1 MKSKR
6 SCPICKNTNVE
17 FLHTQKF
24 ELPTGHPLADGYEV
38 AACVHCGFVFAD
50 TAVSQADYDRFYTEH
65 SKYED
70 AKTGTGGVS
79 NPFDWKRQQETGRQI
94 ADFLQDTNLKIL
106 DVGCANGGMLKA
118 LRELGYE
125 NLCGLDPSPVC
136 VENTR
141 QLGLE
146 AQQGSLFHPFRENT
160 YDCVILSH
168 TLEHVEDVRG
178 ALDWILEQLKTGGVI
193 FLETPDA
200 SRYVDFNYAPFQ
212 EFNTE
217 HINHFSLAS
226 LKSLMSVGGFE
237 LVQGGAKTLQTA
249 PQIQYPAVYG
259 FWKYVG
265 NDGAIKKDDDLKGR
279 IEQYIQQS
287 GTMINQIKRHLQ
299 KSFANSPEI
308 IVWGTGQLTM
318 KLLLEAPL
326 AEANILAFV
335 DSNPIN
341 QGKTLRG
348 IRIISPQEVFRLS
361 APILVSSTL
370 HQNHIVQQIKDM
382 GLPNPLIFLSD
393 HSGS

>member
-6 SCPICKNTNVE
+6 LCPICKNEDVE
-17 FLHTQKF
+17 SLHSQRF
-24 ELPTGHPLADGYEV
+24 ELPTGHPLGGGYDVV
-38 AACVHCGFVFAD
+38 ACIECGFVFAD
-50 TAVSQADYDRFYTEH
+50 TTVSQADYDRFYREH

-94 ADFLQDTNLKIL
+94 ADFLKNSDLKIL

-118 LRELGYE
+118 LKELGYE

-146 AQQGSLFHPFRENT
+146 AHQGSLFQPFREHA

-178 ALDWILEQLKTGGVI
+178 ALDWILGQLKTDGVI

-200 SRYVDFNYAPFQ
+200 HRYADFNYAPFQ

-226 LKSLMSVGGFE
+226 LKNLMRLRGFDF
-237 LVQGGAKTLQTA
+237 LQGGAKTLQTGS
-249 PQIQYPAVYG
+249 QMQYPAVYG

-265 NDGAIKKDDDLKGR
+265 NGGVIHKDDGLKGR

-287 GTMINQIKRHLQ
+287 GTMINEIKLHLQ
-299 KSFANSPEI
+299 KAFVNVPEI

-348 IRIISPQEVFRLS
+348 IRVISPHEVSGLS
-361 APILVSSTL
+361 APILISSTL

-382 GLPNPLIFLSD
+382 RLSNPLILLSD
-393 HSGS
+393 DGS